1 MVVDSTIS
9 ASGEAYSSTPS
20 WTRLLAQTTT
30 SASPMS
36 FAPRI
41 VNRSGEPGPAPI
53 NQTSP
58 MSLHPSAH
66 DDRRPDRHPPPL
78 PSPPRPATG
87 PARPG
92 PAPINQTLPMSLHL
106 SAKDDRRQVR
116 PLAPGHLG
124 RRDYFFARDP
134 EPRAVDRPPANAARR
149 RPRPLAPG
157 HLGRRDYFF
166 ARDPEPRAVDRAPEP
181 PGLLSHPEHLGHPPP
196 APASGHALDARP

>member
-1 MVVDSTIS
+1 MVVDSTTS
-9 ASGEAYSSTPS
+9 APGATYSRTPS

-30 SASPMS
+30 PAPPRSLP
-36 FAPRI
+36 PRI
-41 VNRSGEPGPAPI
+41 VNRSGE
-53 NQTSP
+53 
-58 MSLHPSAH
+58 
-66 DDRRPDRHPPPL
+66 
-78 PSPPRPATG
+78 
-87 PARPG
+87 PG

-134 EPRAVDRPPANAARR
+134 EPPPADPAPASPHRPAKGVRR
-149 RPRPLAPG
+149 QVRPLAPA

-181 PGLLSHPEHLGHPPP
+181 PGLLSHPEHLGHPTP
-196 APASGHALDARP
+196 ALVADDGLEGRQRLP